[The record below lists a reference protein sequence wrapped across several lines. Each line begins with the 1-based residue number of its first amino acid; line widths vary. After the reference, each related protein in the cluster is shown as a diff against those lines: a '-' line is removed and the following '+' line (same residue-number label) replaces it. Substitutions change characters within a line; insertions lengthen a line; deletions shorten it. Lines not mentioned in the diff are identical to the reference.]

1 MYNSQANNP
10 LYKGVTCP
18 YCEKA
23 LRTRQG
29 LSGHIQWKHGINQN
43 TPDKALDDIELL
55 EDKLYAPIQSVN
67 TIGFGETTINAIEII
82 LDNWKK
88 ILAVCE
94 QLDIDLNKQDF
105 KNYFV
110 TMLANVYNQG

>member
-10 LYKGVTCP
+10 LYKGFICP

-29 LSGHIQWKHGINQN
+29 LSGHIQYSHSTKQN
-43 TPDKALDDIELL
+43 TPYIATNDIELL
-55 EDKLYAPIQSVN
+55 KSKLYAAVN
-67 TIGFGETTINAIEII
+67 TIDLDDTTTKVIEVI
-82 LDNWKK
+82 LDNWRK
-88 ILAVCE
+88 IIIVCE
-94 QLDIDLNKQDF
+94 QLDVDLNKQDF

-110 TMLANVYNQG
+110 AMLADKYQG

>member
-10 LYKGVTCP
+10 LYKGFTCP
-18 YCEKA
+18 HCGKA
-23 LRTRQG
+23 LRTRAG
-29 LSGHIQWKHGINQN
+29 LSGHIQYKHSIKQN
-43 TPDKALDDIELL
+43 TPYIATNDIELL
-55 EDKLYAPIQSVN
+55 KNKLYATVN
-67 TIGFGETTINAIEII
+67 TIDLDDYTIQVIEII

-88 ILAVCE
+88 IILVCE

-110 TMLANVYNQG
+110 AMLANKYQG

>member
-1 MYNSQANNP
+1 MYNYQTNNP
-10 LYKGVTCP
+10 LYKGFTCP

-29 LSGHIQWKHGINQN
+29 LSGHIQFKHSTKQN
-43 TPDKALDDIELL
+43 ILDIATNDIELL
-55 EDKLYAPIQSVN
+55 KDKLHAAVN
-67 TIGFGETTINAIEII
+67 IIGLDKTTTQTIEII
-82 LDNWKK
+82 LNNW
-88 ILAVCE
+88 IIITTVCE

-110 TMLANVYNQG
+110 AGLVDMYQG

>member
-1 MYNSQANNP
+1 MYNYQTNNP
-10 LYKGVTCP
+10 LYKGFTCP

-29 LSGHIQWKHGINQN
+29 LSGHIQFKHSTKQN
-43 TPDKALDDIELL
+43 ILDIATNDIELL
-55 EDKLYAPIQSVN
+55 KDKLYASVN
-67 TIGFGETTINAIEII
+67 IIGLDKTTTQMIEI
-82 LDNWKK
+82 LLNNWK
-88 ILAVCE
+88 IIVTVCE

-110 TMLANVYNQG
+110 AGLVDMYQG